1 MYDNTYPSLP
11 PQQLQQRRPS
21 SPNNNY
27 RPLNVVDAL
36 AYLDQVKGRFSD
48 KPNVYNQFLDIM
60 KDFKSQ
66 AIDTPGVI
74 ERVSNLFRGHPTL
87 ISGFNTFLPV
97 GYRIECSVDNTT
109 VITTSP
115 YNEKRPLE
123 FNHAINYVNRIKTR
137 FTHQPEIY
145 KQFLEVLQTYQKD
158 LKTIHEVYANIQY
171 LFAGHDDLL
180 EEFKQFLPEV
190 QESRGF
196 KRVMQTQAMPVTKK
210 SKQHQLQQQQ
220 QQQQQQPS
228 LRPQQRD
235 PPFDPL
241 KPSVS
246 TEETELF
253 DRIKKYIGNKPSHD
267 EFLKIIHLYT
277 LHILDADQLIQHV
290 EPFLDQELLDAFKH
304 VLGYE
309 PKEKTIEKP
318 SYSAVKPDL
327 NHCEAVE
334 ESPSY
339 RIVPKEWQNQP
350 CSGRD
355 QLCWEVLNDEY
366 VSHPRWASED
376 SGFTA
381 SKKNPYE
388 EAMHRCEEE
397 RYDFDLNIEANLN
410 IIALLEPI
418 AQRIEAMTDEEKDMF
433 QLKPGLGGQTVSIY
447 ERIIKKI
454 YDRETAMEI
463 LDLIYS
469 RPAAVVPV
477 LLKRLKQKDEEWKR
491 IQREWNKQ
499 WREQDSKN
507 FYKSLDYQ
515 GNTFKS
521 NDRKS
526 LSVKAMMAE
535 VEQHK
540 QFKFEPSDC
549 TVIKDMVRLVLFYL
563 RRQNGFTKR
572 DKRKIRSFLCTFIPN
587 FFQFDQDLLTRE
599 QFVYF
604 TDDEEEG
611 PSEEEQTDEEHQ
623 EELLIPKDDEIKDKA
638 DQQVD
643 VQTEIMK
650 LTCPRCDIKDNSS
663 DGHFLCNIHVYC
675 FFRLFQILYERLH
688 KLKSLSDE
696 NPRRLQKKLNLTA
709 VELDLYSNRY
719 DDIDLSKG
727 CYHALLEHI
736 EKFLDNEIDQA
747 TFEENARYI
756 FGIDAYIT
764 FTIDKVLHFFI
775 KQVCDR

>member
-1 MYDNTYPSLP
+1 M
-11 PQQLQQRRPS
+11 
-21 SPNNNY
+21 
-27 RPLNVVDAL
+27 
-36 AYLDQVKGRFSD
+36 
-48 KPNVYNQFLDIM
+48 
-60 KDFKSQ
+60 
-66 AIDTPGVI
+66 
-74 ERVSNLFRGHPTL
+74 
-87 ISGFNTFLPV
+87 
-97 GYRIECSVDNTT
+97 
-109 VITTSP
+109 
-115 YNEKRPLE
+115 
-123 FNHAINYVNRIKTR
+123 
-137 FTHQPEIY
+137 
-145 KQFLEVLQTYQKD
+145 
-158 LKTIHEVYANIQY
+158 
-171 LFAGHDDLL
+171 
-180 EEFKQFLPEV
+180 
-190 QESRGF
+190 
-196 KRVMQTQAMPVTKK
+196 
-210 SKQHQLQQQQ
+210 
-220 QQQQQQPS
+220 
-228 LRPQQRD
+228 
-235 PPFDPL
+235 
-241 KPSVS
+241 
-246 TEETELF
+246 
-253 DRIKKYIGNKPSHD
+253 
-267 EFLKIIHLYT
+267 
-277 LHILDADQLIQHV
+277 
-290 EPFLDQELLDAFKH
+290 
-304 VLGYE
+304 
-309 PKEKTIEKP
+309 
-318 SYSAVKPDL
+318 
-327 NHCEAVE
+327 
-334 ESPSY
+334 
-339 RIVPKEWQNQP
+339 
-350 CSGRD
+350 
-355 QLCWEVLNDEY
+355 
-366 VSHPRWASED
+366 
-376 SGFTA
+376 
-381 SKKNPYE
+381 
-388 EAMHRCEEE
+388 
-397 RYDFDLNIEANLN
+397 NIEANLN

-454 YDRETAMEI
+454 YDRETALEI

-587 FFQFDQDLLTRE
+587 FFQFGQDLLTRE
-599 QFVYF
+599 QFAYF
-604 TDDEEEG
+604 TEDEEEE

-623 EELLIPKDDEIKDKA
+623 EELLIPNDDEIKDKT

-650 LTCPRCDIKDNSS
+650 LTCPQCDIKDNSS

-696 NPRRLQKKLNLTA
+696 NPRRLQKKLNQTA

-719 DDIDLSKG
+719 DGNTTTLFTFFE
-727 CYHALLEHI
+727 LLLI
-736 EKFLDNEIDQA
+736 
-747 TFEENARYI
+747 
-756 FGIDAYIT
+756 
-764 FTIDKVLHFFI
+764 
-775 KQVCDR
+775 